1 MFRQF
6 FPRKGKGRASDSQN
20 VGHSGSARPLDPAEA
35 QEAQQN
41 LAKYLPQ
48 PAVDDGVH
56 RMALRSGKQKLPD
69 DPDELAYS
77 GDQGDHAKLAQE
89 ALQAGDLRR
98 SIYHLALALADDP
111 EREEWLTL
119 LDQWI
124 AAAGSRA
131 LEFVP
136 LYDREYFTTLE
147 ASRHLMQTGN
157 TPGHRMEVIP
167 IVGKHYHAK
176 VAVHAAILVAQ
187 GRAREGV
194 ALLLQLVGVKPEIAY
209 ITWLTRWQ
217 NTLDLVAAL
226 EPAKVAAIAVRTM
239 QKYPGSYV
247 FSVEAHEELSRHL
260 PLLRACYLALV
271 KQPTDERFLTV
282 GFAYAAVLRKTGA
295 FEEAARVAR
304 TLPAAYQTRVSLA
317 MAEEAL
323 GNLDA
328 SIAAYREA
336 LSFEP
341 NDVAVRNDLGTIY
354 LSQGKLAEALA
365 LYEESVRLDPKDPYE
380 QAQAHIAYLR
390 YVLTSEPGQLQ
401 TLQKLAKRQDTA
413 NKLLYLLQVPYV
425 GKLPEPGEALLNL
438 IRGMQ
443 AKQAAGEIKTLQGG
457 KFNVGL
463 SSLEAPSARLAAQR
477 WADAIGASYA
487 LNVSDVLTPDP
498 RVPLRPVEYQIWRY
512 QEFDPEPAVSA
523 PDPAI
528 AEQVSK
534 IAQTPYALL
543 RWYAQ
548 AHAIGQQL
556 GEVALMDLL
565 GVMVHPPT
573 TPAGWDEWDWIT
585 AVQIASALTIACLGD
600 ESVWEGSRRKAAL
613 TSLVYGP
620 TDWSGAAALIALAV
634 LANQNKR
641 ITIEFD
647 ALCRDLWSLG
657 RGTAEWPH
665 EQAMVFG
672 LIFVNHYSSE
682 SRKYIQDYFAQMK
695 QENQE

>member
-6 FPRKGKGRASDSQN
+6 FPRKGKGRASDPQN
-20 VGHSGSARPLDPAEA
+20 AGHSGSARPLDPTEAE
-35 QEAQQN
+35 EARQN
-41 LAKYLPQ
+41 IAKYLPQ
-48 PAVDDGVH
+48 SESDDGVH

-89 ALQAGDLRR
+89 ALQAGDLLR

-131 LEFVP
+131 LELVP

-217 NTLDLVAAL
+217 NTLDFVAAL
-226 EPAKVAAIAVRTM
+226 EPAKVAAIVVRTM

-365 LYEESVRLDPKDPYE
+365 LYEESARLDPSDPYE
-380 QAQAHIAYLR
+380 QAHAHIAYLR
-390 YVLTSEPGQLQ
+390 YILTSESESLQ
-401 TLQKLAKRQDTA
+401 TLQELATRQDTA
-413 NKLLYLLQVPYV
+413 NKLLYLLRIPYV
-425 GKLPEPGEALLNL
+425 GKLPAPGESL
-438 IRGMQ
+438 INVMR
-443 AKQAAGEIKTLQGG
+443 KIKTGRAKG
-457 KFNVGL
+457 TIRMPEDKRVKVGM

-477 WADAIGASYA
+477 M
-487 LNVSDVLTPDP
+487 LNSWGYSFEVGVAEVLSPDP
-498 RVPLRPVEYQIWRY
+498 RVPLCPVEYQIWRY
-512 QEFDPEPAVSA
+512 QDFDPGWSRLLTPRSQNRSA
-523 PDPAI
+523 
-528 AEQVSK
+528 
-534 IAQTPYALL
+534 
-543 RWYAQ
+543 R
-548 AHAIGQQL
+548 
-556 GEVALMDLL
+556 
-565 GVMVHPPT
+565 
-573 TPAGWDEWDWIT
+573 
-585 AVQIASALTIACLGD
+585 
-600 ESVWEGSRRKAAL
+600 
-613 TSLVYGP
+613 
-620 TDWSGAAALIALAV
+620 
-634 LANQNKR
+634 
-641 ITIEFD
+641 
-647 ALCRDLWSLG
+647 
-657 RGTAEWPH
+657 
-665 EQAMVFG
+665 
-672 LIFVNHYSSE
+672 
-682 SRKYIQDYFAQMK
+682 SRKRPTRSYAGMPRLMRSANNWEK
-695 QENQE
+695 